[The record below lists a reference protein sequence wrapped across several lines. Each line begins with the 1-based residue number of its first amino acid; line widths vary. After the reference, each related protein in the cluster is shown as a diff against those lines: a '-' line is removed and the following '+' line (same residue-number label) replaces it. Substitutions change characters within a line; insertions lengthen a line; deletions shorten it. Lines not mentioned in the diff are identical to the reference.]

1 MTREKKVKKMNG
13 STEKVLKD
21 MKELLEFYL
30 EELNGREANA
40 FCYGEKTAY
49 VECLEMIQKWHRSK
63 EIGLDYEIEKKYP
76 L

>member
-1 MTREKKVKKMNG
+1 MNG
-13 STEKVLKD
+13 TTEDILSD
-21 MKELLEFYL
+21 MKELLEYYL

-49 VECLEMIQKWHRSK
+49 VECLEMIQKWVKSK
-63 EIGLDYEIEKKYP
+63 EIGLDYIIEERYP

>member
-1 MTREKKVKKMNG
+1 
-13 STEKVLKD
+13 
-21 MKELLEFYL
+21 MKELLEYYL